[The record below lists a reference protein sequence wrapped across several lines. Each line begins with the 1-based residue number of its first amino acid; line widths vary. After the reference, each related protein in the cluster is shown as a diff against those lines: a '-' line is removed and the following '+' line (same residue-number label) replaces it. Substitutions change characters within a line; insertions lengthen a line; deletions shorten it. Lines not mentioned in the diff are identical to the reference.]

1 MIIDKAISDYVNGI
15 YEDICNYSRN
25 QDESVNEETK
35 LAAQELAQTIDKQPI
50 KEKSLVRIERLWD
63 KDNIEIGNVIDF
75 GIASTSRNQEFFN
88 LMVENK
94 VDGLSE
100 YQDDCRYVEYRFK
113 NSRSLDISKQS
124 DFDQQEELIHG
135 KYKVVNKYWQ
145 PRVATITFETVEL
158 SNYPIV
164 KTRLSKRGLKVFTYL
179 IDGEEKEFR
188 ERQQSI
194 TIQYHNKP
202 EHERWIVELEIAD

>member
-1 MIIDKAISDYVNGI
+1 MSIDETIRDYVNGI

-35 LAAQELAQTIDKQPI
+35 LAAQELAQTINQQTI

-63 KDNIEIGNVIDF
+63 KDNIEIGNVINF

-100 YQDDCRYVEYRFK
+100 YQDDCKYVEYRCQLLSTK
-113 NSRSLDISKQS
+113 VLSL
-124 DFDQQEELIHG
+124 
-135 KYKVVNKYWQ
+135 
-145 PRVATITFETVEL
+145 
-158 SNYPIV
+158 
-164 KTRLSKRGLKVFTYL
+164 
-179 IDGEEKEFR
+179 
-188 ERQQSI
+188 
-194 TIQYHNKP
+194 
-202 EHERWIVELEIAD
+202 

>member
-1 MIIDKAISDYVNGI
+1 MSINETIRDYVNGI
-15 YEDICNYSRN
+15 YEKICNYSRN
-25 QDESVNEETK
+25 QDETVDEKTK
-35 LAAQELAQTIDKQPI
+35 LAAQELAKTIDQQPI
-50 KEKSLVRIERLWD
+50 EEKSLVRVERLWD
-63 KDNIEIGNVIDF
+63 KDNIEIGNVINF
-75 GIASTSRNQEFFN
+75 GIASTSRNKELFN
-88 LMVENK
+88 LFAENK

-100 YQDDCRYVEYRFK
+100 YQDDCRYVEYRFE

-145 PRVATITFETVEL
+145 PAVAKTSFEEIEL

-179 IDGEEKEFR
+179 IDGKKKNLVNDNN
-188 ERQQSI
+188 QSQFNI
-194 TIQYHNKP
+194 IINQNMNGGL
-202 EHERWIVELEIAD
+202 WN

>member
-179 IDGEEKEFR
+179 IDGEEKEFS